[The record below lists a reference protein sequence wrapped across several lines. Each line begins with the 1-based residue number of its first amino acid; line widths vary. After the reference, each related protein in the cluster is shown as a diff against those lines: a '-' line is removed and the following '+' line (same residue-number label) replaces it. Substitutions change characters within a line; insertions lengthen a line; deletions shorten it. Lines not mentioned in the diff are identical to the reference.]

1 MVSSGPVGSH
11 DRPCPSLITV
21 IYLWGIFLS
30 PTASKSKEKA
40 LLHNV
45 LFYLS
50 GDLSRPHPHR
60 TIHCIQAE
68 VLLSSYY
75 LKNGKTL
82 EGKHHAE
89 VALSLA
95 IGRGFHRIRSSRA
108 PLPSQPPNS
117 NSLTVPADVVEEGE
131 RIDAFWAAV
140 SLNNCW
146 SALQESHLTFSDLQ
160 HDVVDTPWPLDSY
173 QHDSVR
179 TLSSLVSSFVDA
191 FLNQHHLPRKSL
203 LSLQEFLNGSSVTG
217 ISEKALYIKATILL
231 ARAISVHRADN
242 GTFQGSISPRN
253 SKSNILFKDHLLAMK
268 SSPASTR

>member
-1 MVSSGPVGSH
+1 MVSPGPIGGH
-11 DRPCPSLITV
+11 DRPCPALITT

-30 PTASKSKEKA
+30 PTASKSKEKV

-50 GDLSRPHPHR
+50 GDLSRSHPHR
-60 TIHCIQAE
+60 VIHCIQAE

-95 IGRGFHRIRSSRA
+95 IGRGFHRVRSSRA
-108 PLPSQPPNS
+108 LPLSQTSNS
-117 NSLTVPADVVEEGE
+117 NSLPLPADTVEEGE

-146 SALQESHLTFSDLQ
+146 SALQEFHLTFSDLQ
-160 HDVVDTPWPLDSY
+160 PDVVDTPWPLDSY
-173 QHDSVR
+173 QQDSVR
-179 TLSSLVSSFVDA
+179 THSSPILSFVNA

-203 LSLQEFLNGSSVTG
+203 LSLHEFLNGSSVAG
-217 ISEKALYIKATILL
+217 ISEKALYVKATILL
-231 ARAISVHRADN
+231 ARAISAHRTDN
-242 GTFQGSISPRN
+242 GMFRGSVSPR
-253 SKSNILFKDHLLAMK
+253 A
-268 SSPASTR
+268 

>member
-1 MVSSGPVGSH
+1 MVASGPIGGH
-11 DRPCPSLITV
+11 DRPSPALITA
-21 IYLWGIFLS
+21 IYLWGLFLS
-30 PTASKSKEKA
+30 PTPSKSKEKV

-50 GDLSRPHPHR
+50 GDLSRSHPHKV
-60 TIHCIQAE
+60 IHCIQAE
-68 VLLSSYY
+68 ALLSSYY

-108 PLPSQPPNS
+108 PPSQPPNS
-117 NSLTVPADVVEEGE
+117 DPLPLPVDVIEEGE

-140 SLNNCW
+140 SLNDCW
-146 SALQESHLTFSDLQ
+146 SAFQESHLTFSDLQ
-160 HDVVDTPWPLDSY
+160 PDVVDTPWPLDSY
-173 QHDSVR
+173 QQDSVR
-179 TLSSLVSSFVDA
+179 TLSSPVSSFVHA

-203 LSLQEFLNGSSVTG
+203 LSLQEFLNGSIMAG

-242 GTFQGSISPRN
+242 GMFQGSISPR
-253 SKSNILFKDHLLAMK
+253 A
-268 SSPASTR
+268 P